1 MEKRFKVMVDEFV
14 WESFDDFE
22 KAKQEL
28 HDQRKRFKIE
38 RRQKL
43 LDADEIKESIDS
55 MRLEF

>member
-14 WESFDDFE
+14 WESFDDLE
-22 KAKQEL
+22 KAKKEL